1 MNPRLRTAAI
11 CAAVALC
18 PCIAIA
24 QRVTIVGRVVVMGT
38 DVPLGYSVIAVK
50 PDGREQFTD
59 SEGRFSLRG
68 VTAGRVR
75 IVAKHIG
82 HTPLDTTLDVA
93 DGDSL
98 TLRLELA
105 LVSIQ
110 LPAVHTLA
118 KECAH
123 LGESSPKLG
132 AALAALFEQLK
143 QNAERNR
150 LLSRSYPFEIDIE
163 RKITKP
169 EPSLEARFVAFD
181 TVRRASQRDWQYA
194 PGRLLGTREYMGG
207 IFGGTWTTVAIPELS
222 DFADETFLNFHC
234 FDYSGLEVVDGDS
247 LLRVDFIPAPTV
259 HDPDVAGAIFLDP
272 KTYQIRVTFISL
284 VNLTKKLRE
293 RIGGQSIRVTF
304 KEVVPGVPILDVVS
318 SVVFPRDDPKAPVQ
332 EPSTET
338 QRTLRV
344 RFLRGKP

>member
-1 MNPRLRTAAI
+1 MSSRLRIAAI

-18 PCIAIA
+18 PCGAIA
-24 QRVTIVGRVVVMGT
+24 QRATIVGRVTVLGT
-38 DVPLGYSVIAVK
+38 DVPLGYSVIGFA

-59 SEGRFSLRG
+59 SDGRFALRG
-68 VTAGRVR
+68 VRAGRIR
-75 IVAKHIG
+75 LWAKHIG
-82 HTPLDTTLDVA
+82 HTPLDTTFDVA
-93 DGDSL
+93 ANDSI
-98 TLRLELA
+98 TLRLELP

-123 LGESSPKLG
+123 PGESSPALG

-150 LLSRSYPFEIDIE
+150 LLSRSYPFEVDIE
-163 RKITKP
+163 RKITHP
-169 EPSLEARFVAFD
+169 EPALEARFVAFD
-181 TVRRASQRDWQYA
+181 TVRRTSQRDWHYA
-194 PGRLLGTREYMGG
+194 PGRLLGTREYAPGV
-207 IFGGTWTTVAIPELS
+207 FGGVWTTIAIPELS

-234 FDYSGLEVVDGDS
+234 FDYSGLEAVEGDT
-247 LLRVDFIPAPTV
+247 LLRIDFVPAPTV
-259 HDPDVAGAIFLDP
+259 HEPDVAGAIFLDP
-272 KTYQIRVTFISL
+272 KTYQIRMTFVSL

-318 SVVFPRDDPKAPVQ
+318 SMVYPREDPKGPPQ
-332 EPSTET
+332 EPATET
-338 QRTLRV
+338 QRALAV
-344 RFLRGKP
+344 RFLKGRP

>member
-1 MNPRLRTAAI
+1 MSPRLRTAAI

-18 PCIAIA
+18 PCLAIA
-24 QRVTIVGRVVVMGT
+24 QRATIVGRVVVLGT
-38 DVPLGYSVIAVK
+38 DVPLGYSVIGIS
-50 PDGREQFTD
+50 PDTREQFTD
-59 SEGRFSLRG
+59 SDGRFGLHDVR
-68 VTAGRVR
+68 AGRVR
-75 IVAKHIG
+75 IWAKHIG

-93 DGDSL
+93 PGDSI
-98 TLRLELA
+98 TLHLELP

-150 LLSRSYPFEIDIE
+150 LLSRSYPFEVDIE

-169 EPSLEARFVAFD
+169 EPALEARFVAFD
-181 TVRRASQRDWQYA
+181 TVRRASARDWQYA
-194 PGRLLGTREYMGG
+194 PGRLLGTREYTGG
-207 IFGGTWTTVAIPELS
+207 VFGGTWTTVAIPELS
-222 DFADETFLNFHC
+222 DFADETFLNVHC
-234 FDYSGLEVVDGDS
+234 FDYSGIEVVDGDS
-247 LLRVDFIPAPTV
+247 LLRVDFIPAPTI

-272 KTYQIRVTFISL
+272 KTYQIRATFISL

-304 KEVVPGVPILDVVS
+304 KEVLPGVPILDVVS
-318 SVVFPRDDPKAPVQ
+318 SMVYPRDDPKAPAQ

-338 QRTLRV
+338 QRALRV
-344 RFLRGKP
+344 RFLRGRP

>member
-1 MNPRLRTAAI
+1 MSLRLRTAVI

-18 PCIAIA
+18 PCGAIA
-24 QRVTIVGRVVVMGT
+24 QRATIVGRVTVLGT
-38 DVPLGYSVIAVK
+38 DVPLGYSVIGFG

-59 SEGRFSLRG
+59 ADGRFAMRG
-68 VTAGRVR
+68 VRAGRVR
-75 IVAKHIG
+75 IWAKHIG

-93 DGDSL
+93 ADDSI
-98 TLRLELA
+98 TLRLELP

-123 LGESSPKLG
+123 PGESSPKLG

-150 LLSRSYPFEIDIE
+150 LLSRSYPFEVDIE
-163 RKITKP
+163 RKISKP
-169 EPSLEARFVAFD
+169 EPALEARFVAFD
-181 TVRRASQRDWQYA
+181 TVRRASERNWQYA
-194 PGRLLGTREYMGG
+194 PGHLLGTREYAPG

-234 FDYSGLEVVDGDS
+234 FDYSGLEVQDGDT

-284 VNLTKKLRE
+284 VNLTKTLRE

-304 KEVVPGVPILDVVS
+304 KEIVPGVPILDRVS
-318 SVVFPRDDPKAPVQ
+318 SMVYPRDDPKAPPQ
-332 EPSTET
+332 EPATET
-338 QRTLRV
+338 QRALAV
-344 RFLRGKP
+344 RFLKGRP